1 MARHIT
7 GSITIMFWTFSQA
20 QKEVS
25 KGTVEKDGTYSAF
38 QFLMYCLGAF
48 HPLYSNRGTL
58 TNTFNILN
66 PYETVL

>member
-7 GSITIMFWTFSQA
+7 GSITIIFWTFSQA

-48 HPLYSNRGTL
+48 HPLYSD
-58 TNTFNILN
+58 
-66 PYETVL
+66 